1 MASFPDMMH
10 RALFKSFSLLGRRNH
25 GAVLR
30 RYFDWWHRR
39 PDPWRLATDA
49 YEQHKYKTTL
59 DALPDPAYPRV
70 LEAGCAEGVFTEL
83 LATAYPDADIT
94 GIDISEKALERA
106 RERNKGHAGRVRFVH
121 ADLLDHDLRAGFD
134 LVVCAETLYYVGGGD
149 RLRAASE
156 RLTALLAPGGLL
168 VLVHPWPEAGRLHR
182 FADAAPRLTKIG
194 ERVEPDDHRPFSV
207 SLYRAAAGE
216 SEISS

>member
-1 MASFPDMMH
+1 MTRFPDMLH
-10 RALFKSFSLLGRRNH
+10 RALFKSFALFGRRSH

-49 YEQHKYKTTL
+49 YEQRKYQTTL
-59 DALPDPAYPRV
+59 EELPDGAYRRI

-83 LATAYPDADIT
+83 LATTFPDAEIV

-106 RERNKGHAGRVRFVH
+106 RQRNAGFADRVRFVH
-121 ADLLDHDLRAGFD
+121 ADILDHDLRADFD

-149 RLRAASE
+149 RLRDASH
-156 RLTALLAPGGLL
+156 RLTSLLAAGGLL
-168 VLVHPWPEAGRLHR
+168 VLVHPWPEATRLHR
-182 FADAAPRLTKIG
+182 YADAAPDVSKIG
-194 ERVEPDDHRPFSV
+194 ERVEQDAHRPFSV
-207 SLYRAAAGE
+207 SLYRSTASE
-216 SEISS
+216 SEIAS